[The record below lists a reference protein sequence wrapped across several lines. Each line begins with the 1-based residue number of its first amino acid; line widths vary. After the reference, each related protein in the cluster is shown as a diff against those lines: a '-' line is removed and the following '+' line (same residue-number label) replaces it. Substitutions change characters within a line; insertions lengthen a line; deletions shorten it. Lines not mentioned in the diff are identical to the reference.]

1 MRQTLLTPAAVEL
14 GPMDK
19 ELLLENLPLL
29 EQFGFACEDFGGGT
43 VLIREVPADID
54 ATDARSTLEELAAC
68 LFMGRSLE
76 ERRESMLHTMACK
89 AAIKGGWTSDP
100 AELRALVDKVQ
111 SGEVQYCPH
120 GRPVAVKLT
129 KYELEKMFK
138 RA

>member
-1 MRQTLLTPAAVEL
+1 MRQTLLTSAAVAL
-14 GPMDK
+14 GPRDK
-19 ELLLENLPLL
+19 ALLLEHLPRL
-29 EQFGFACEDFGGGT
+29 EEFGFSCEDFGGGT

-54 ATDARSTLEELAAC
+54 AADARSTLEELATC

-100 AELRALVDKVQ
+100 AELRVLVDKVQ
-111 SGEVQYCPH
+111 SGAVQYCPH